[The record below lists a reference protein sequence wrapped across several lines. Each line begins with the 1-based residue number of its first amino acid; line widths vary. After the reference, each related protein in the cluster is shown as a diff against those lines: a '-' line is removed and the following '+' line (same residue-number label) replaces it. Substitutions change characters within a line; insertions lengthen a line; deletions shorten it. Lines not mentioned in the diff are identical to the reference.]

1 MNKLPAASVRGLE
14 VKWPPRNEKKII
26 DHKMHRFSIF
36 YCRLCAAV
44 NLLQLEPKR
53 FAELVPLQ
61 VVRTVK
67 QCLFFVDMMLSI
79 TEYYENVSRD
89 KCCSARQSVKELY
102 HRQWSLNNW
111 LLWPPEPFFT
121 GPPWWAAEPVPEE
134 NFWTLWCKGKLK
146 EADTPTIRLGAT
158 LSGLTSAPPP
168 PSHFLQAGCPSCR
181 PTNSVKALKA
191 TSTFGLGRRR

>member
-1 MNKLPAASVRGLE
+1 
-14 VKWPPRNEKKII
+14 
-26 DHKMHRFSIF
+26 MHRFSIF

-102 HRQWSLNNW
+102 HRQWSFNW
-111 LLWPPEPFFT
+111 LLWPPQPFFT
-121 GPPWWAAEPVPEE
+121 GPPGWAAEPVPEE
-134 NFWTLWCKGKLK
+134 NFWTLWRKGKLK

-158 LSGLTSAPPP
+158 LSGLTSAPLHHPI
-168 PSHFLQAGCPSCR
+168 FYR
-181 PTNSVKALKA
+181 PDALPAAQPTASKHWRQLA
-191 TSTFGLGRRR
+191 HSD